1 MTLENIIY
9 YLLMQLEKVNLSF
22 KTWKKDQ
29 EILSALKK
37 PFQVWPNRESQI
49 QTQVD
54 QLYTLYF

>member
-1 MTLENIIY
+1 
-9 YLLMQLEKVNLSF
+9 MQLEKVNLSF

-37 PFQVWPNRESQI
+37 PFLVWPNRQSQI

-54 QLYTLYF
+54 QLYTPYF